1 MADGGGV
8 MNKILLA
15 GSVFL
20 AFACSSAKNQA
31 PEQPMNVSINVEPP
45 KIAFVDKDGKVIL
58 STVDGAFKLAKVTES
73 FEWVQGFLGVK
84 RDEEEVLDLK
94 GYRLSGGDGEY
105 MFTDNANKQVLFLK
119 VEQIPVGLSLT
130 AKVQM
135 DGINEIRW
143 RFSCDETMAFYGLGG
158 QSHATEF
165 RGQTVPIRVA
175 EQGLGKSEDV
185 KEETASLVGHVYDAY
200 FPLPYTVVVRDGVAF
215 GVVLETPYRSRFLL
229 CSEEKDVFEIQSRC
243 DPKDCRATLK
253 VLLGPT
259 PKDVVRSFTALYGRQ
274 NPVPRWA
281 FGPWLAFVGEPLD
294 VLEQAK
300 IIVEKDIPATAIW
313 DQDYH
318 NYEHKDLPLMAEG
331 LHKIGVKVLT
341 YFNTFLEKG
350 TKEFDEAIQKKYV
363 PTKADGSPYTFVFV
377 SNIASLVDLT
387 NPEATE
393 WLKERLRRAWDTG
406 IDGFMA
412 DYGEWVAPDM
422 HFYDGRTGIEY
433 GNLYTVDWARTNY
446 EVLQEKRPDA
456 LYFSRSGY
464 LGSNPYLLV
473 VWAGDQ
479 LTSFD
484 VLDGLPSIIP
494 YGVNLGLSG
503 ISAFGHDIAGYTG
516 YVAPPSTK
524 ELYMRWTEL
533 GALSPVMRTHR
544 GLNYKENWNFD
555 KDDETL
561 EHFKKF
567 ASFHLRL
574 LPYLES
580 LHKEAMEQGI
590 PAMRHIVLEYP
601 GWDGAKRARFEYMLG
616 DALFVA
622 PVVEEGAVTRT
633 IDFPPDV
640 FYDFWTK
647 EKVVGPVRTTVP
659 APLGMIPVYLRAGGI
674 VVMLDEDVRGV
685 GSAPARKSVE
695 ESEEKRLIVIVG
707 AQKSGFRKLADG
719 TEVEVKPC
727 PGGFSSLPECASKG
741 EVWDRNCVYQGDG
754 SVVGAI
760 TGDGALSLEGHN
772 GVCSTVTVSKN
783 RAGRRVMVELVTG
796 R

>member
-1 MADGGGV
+1 
-8 MNKILLA
+8 MNKAILAL
-15 GSVFL
+15 SIVL
-20 AFACSSAKNQA
+20 SYACSSPWNEPDKQEK
-31 PEQPMNVSINVEPP
+31 PLQVSVKFAPP
-45 KIAFVDKDGKVIL
+45 KIAFLDKDGKPIFR
-58 STVDGAFKLAKVTES
+58 TVDGIFRLVRIVES
-73 FEWVQGFLGVK
+73 YEWVQGFLGVK
-84 RDEEEVLDLK
+84 RDEKEVLDLASL
-94 GYRLSGGDGEY
+94 RLDGGEGEY
-105 MFTDNANKQVLFLK
+105 AFTSVGNKQILRLK
-119 VEQIPVGLSLT
+119 IEQIPVGYSLT

-135 DGINEIRW
+135 EGINELRW
-143 RFSCDETMAFYGLGG
+143 RFSCDEAMAFYGLGG

-165 RGQTVPIRVA
+165 RGQTIPIRVV

-200 FPLPYTVVVRDGVAF
+200 FPLPYTVVVKDGIAF
-215 GVVLETPYRSRFLL
+215 GVVLETPYRSRFLF
-229 CSEEKDVFEIQSRC
+229 CSEEKDVFEVQSLC
-243 DPKDCRATLK
+243 DPKDCQATLK
-253 VLLGPT
+253 VLAGPT

-281 FGPWLAFVGEPLD
+281 FGPWLVFLGEPLE
-294 VLEQAK
+294 VLEQAQT
-300 IIVEKDIPATAIW
+300 IIEKDIPATAIW

-318 NYEHKDLPLMAEG
+318 NYEHKDLPLLAQE
-331 LHKIGVKVLT
+331 LHKMGLKVLT

-350 TKEFDEAIQKKYV
+350 TKEFDEAIQKGYV
-363 PTKADGSPYTFVFV
+363 PTREDGSPYTFAFI
-377 SNIASLVDLT
+377 SNLASIIDLT
-387 NPEATE
+387 NPAARE
-393 WLKERLRRAWDTG
+393 WLKQRLRRAWDTG

-422 HFYDGRTGIEY
+422 HFYDGRTGVEY
-433 GNLYTVDWARTNY
+433 GNLYTVDWAKTNY
-446 EVLQEKRPDA
+446 EVLQEKRPDG

-464 LGSNPYLLV
+464 IGSNPYLLV

-484 VLDGLPSIIP
+484 LLDGLASVIP

-567 ASFHLRL
+567 ALFHLRL

-580 LHKEAMEQGI
+580 LHKEAMEHGI

-601 GWDGAKRARFEYMLG
+601 SWDGAKRARFEFMLG

-622 PVVEEGAVTRT
+622 PVIEEGAVTRT

-640 FYDFWTK
+640 FYDFWTGK
-647 EKVVGPVRTTVP
+647 KVVGPVRMTVE
-659 APLGMIPVYLRAGGI
+659 APLGVIPVYLRAGGI

-685 GSAPARKSVE
+685 GSAPGRRSVE
-695 ESEEKRLIVIVG
+695 ESEKERLIVIVG
-707 AQKSGFRKLADG
+707 AGKSGFRRLIDG
-719 TEVEVKPC
+719 TEIEVKPC
-727 PGGFSSLPECASKG
+727 DHGAASLPRCGTKEEAWN
-741 EVWDRNCVYQGDG
+741 ENCVYSDEGFIVSG
-754 SVVGAI
+754 I
-760 TGDGALSLEGHN
+760 TGDGTLSMKEGSL
-772 GVCSTVTVSKN
+772 CSIIKISKN
-783 RAGRRVMVELVTG
+783 RAERRVLVELVTG
-796 R
+796 I